1 MDNIKVNKTDTNEGW
16 VFDVIVSNGNST
28 AHKVTLT
35 NEYYNHLGLTNID
48 PINLV
53 ESSFK
58 FLLEREPKEMIL
70 RNFDLKIISNYFS
83 EYENRLSEYI

>member
-1 MDNIKVNKTDTNEGW
+1 MNNIEVSKTDNNDGW
-16 VFDVIVSNGNST
+16 IFEVIISNGNST
-28 AHKVTLT
+28 THKVTLT

-48 PINLV
+48 PTKVV

-70 RNFDLKIISNYFS
+70 RNFDLKIISKYFS

>member
-16 VFDVIVSNGNST
+16 VFDVTVSNGNST
-28 AHKVTLT
+28 THKVTLT
-35 NEYYNHLGLTNID
+35 NKYYNHLGLTNID
-48 PINLV
+48 PTTLV

-83 EYENRLSEYI
+83 EYENSLSEYI